1 MKEGGDK
8 KPLVT
13 QGQRGLEHTVGKE
26 REKAGRSERE
36 RESMERERGSVRREQ
51 QRSSSFYPDTPT
63 LVRVTFWRAYHI
75 CKLILTYS
83 T

>member
-26 REKAGRSERE
+26 RKQEEVK
-36 RESMERERGSVRREQ
+36 ERERGSARREQ
-51 QRSSSFYPDTPT
+51 QRSSSFYPDTPK

-75 CKLILTYS
+75 CKLILTYN